1 MDTLF
6 APNDAAIEALREY
19 LLGCTVDESTDDD
32 ASATESATES
42 DLSTEK
48 KKVPTALEMLG
59 AGNATTATA
68 FLAYHVLPDRR
79 VSLGELVDGSLLK
92 TALGGSNR
100 LMVTVRKGDSDVA
113 TGDDETKAS
122 TTTPNETST
131 TTSDAP
137 VKTPPSPKQVVLR
150 AAGSQAGVVTEA
162 GLDACNGRVF
172 VVDHVLLPV
181 DVDGVTTPEQNAQFE
196 KIAKAIER
204 ETTGAGANDETKDDD
219 DE

>member
-1 MDTLF
+1 
-6 APNDAAIEALREY
+6 
-19 LLGCTVDESTDDD
+19 
-32 ASATESATES
+32 
-42 DLSTEK
+42 
-48 KKVPTALEMLG
+48 
-59 AGNATTATA
+59 
-68 FLAYHVLPDRR
+68 
-79 VSLGELVDGSLLK
+79 VDGSLLK

-100 LMVTVRKGDSDVA
+100 LMVTVRKGDSDVV

>member
-19 LLGCTVDESTDDD
+19 LLGGTVDESTDDD

-79 VSLGELVDGSLLK
+79 VSLGELVDGSPSAGW
-92 TALGGSNR
+92 TRQARFSAATR
-100 LMVTVRKGDSDVA
+100 PRVRPEK
-113 TGDDETKAS
+113 
-122 TTTPNETST
+122 PY
-131 TTSDAP
+131 
-137 VKTPPSPKQVVLR
+137 
-150 AAGSQAGVVTEA
+150 
-162 GLDACNGRVF
+162 GRVQ
-172 VVDHVLLPV
+172 PA
-181 DVDGVTTPEQNAQFE
+181 DGDRE
-196 KIAKAIER
+196 K
-204 ETTGAGANDETKDDD
+204 G
-219 DE
+219 